1 MHSYIKCR
9 NHFKVVNTSSI
20 IKGYGYASLS
30 AITFGT
36 IPLFSIPV
44 MESGMMLP
52 SVLIY
57 RFAFS
62 CLFMMLIL
70 LWRKQNLHIKWGD
83 GLRIMFLSFLYAVSA
98 VCLFSSYEYMPGGI
112 ATTLLFSYPV
122 WTEILLILFFNEKLT
137 LRITLSILLA
147 IAGVAFLGGVGQ
159 ADGIKSMWGV
169 MLAMSSGLLYAIYM
183 VLFPHMRIRK
193 LPALKVN
200 FYIFFMAMLLLI
212 LYATFTTG
220 GVQRISNAN
229 SFLSLV
235 LLGLVPTTISNVTLV
250 RSLTLIDSASVAI
263 LGAFEPL
270 TAMTIGIT
278 LMGEPFTTSII
289 IGCVLI
295 ITSVILLITKGKTLP
310 NPLKKYANH
319 KE

>member
-1 MHSYIKCR
+1 
-9 NHFKVVNTSSI
+9 
-20 IKGYGYASLS
+20 
-30 AITFGT
+30 
-36 IPLFSIPV
+36 

-83 GLRIMFLSFLYAVSA
+83 GLRIMFLSILYAVSA

-220 GVQRISNAN
+220 GVQRISNAD

-289 IGCVLI
+289 TGCVLI

>member
-83 GLRIMFLSFLYAVSA
+83 GLRIMFLSILYAVSA

-220 GVQRISNAN
+220 GVQRISNSD
-229 SFLSLV
+229 SFLSLI
-235 LLGLVPTTISNVTLV
+235 LLGLIPTTISNVTLV

-270 TAMTIGIT
+270 TAMTV
-278 LMGEPFTTSII
+278 
-289 IGCVLI
+289 C
-295 ITSVILLITKGKTLP
+295 LL
-310 NPLKKYANH
+310 
-319 KE
+319 

>member
-1 MHSYIKCR
+1 MS
-9 NHFKVVNTSSI
+9 
-20 IKGYGYASLS
+20 
-30 AITFGT
+30 
-36 IPLFSIPV
+36 
-44 MESGMMLP
+44 LP

-57 RFAFS
+57 RFAFG
-62 CLFMMLIL
+62 CLFMMTIL
-70 LWRKQNLHIKWGD
+70 LWRKQNLHIRWGD
-83 GLRIMFLSFLYAVSA
+83 GLRIMFLSILYAVSA
-98 VCLFSSYEYMPGGI
+98 VCLFCSYEYMPGGI

-137 LRITLSILLA
+137 IRISLAILLA
-147 IAGVAFLGGVGQ
+147 IAGVAFLGGIGQ
-159 ADGIKSMWGV
+159 SDGIDGIKSMWGV
-169 MLAMSSGLLYAIYM
+169 ILAMSSGLLYAIYM

-220 GVQRISNAN
+220 GVERITTAD

-235 LLGLVPTTISNVTLV
+235 LLGLIPTTISNVTLV
-250 RSLTLIDSASVAI
+250 RSLTLVDSASVAI

-278 LMGEPFTTSII
+278 LMGEPLTTSII
-289 IGCVLI
+289 TGCVLI
-295 ITSVILLITKGKTLP
+295 ISSVIILITKGKTLA
-310 NPLKKYANH
+310 NPLRKYAEH
-319 KE
+319 QE

>member
-1 MHSYIKCR
+1 MHTYQNLQTYI
-9 NHFKVVNTSSI
+9 NIVNTSSS

-44 MESGMMLP
+44 MKAGMLLP

-57 RFAFS
+57 RFAFG
-62 CLFMMLIL
+62 CFFMMVVL

-83 GLRIMFLSFLYAVSA
+83 GLRIMFLSIMYAVSA

-122 WTEILLILFFNEKLT
+122 WTEILLIIFFNEKLSI
-137 LRITLSILLA
+137 RISLVIILA
-147 IAGVAFLGGVGQ
+147 IAGVAFLGGIGQ
-159 ADGIKSMWGV
+159 TDGIKSLWGV
-169 MLAMSSGLLYAIYM
+169 TLAMSSGLLYAIYM
-183 VLFPHMRIRK
+183 VIFPHMRISK

-212 LYATFTTG
+212 LYSSFTTG
-220 GVQRISNAN
+220 GIQHIPDAD
-229 SFLSLV
+229 SFLSLI
-235 LLGLVPTTISNVTLV
+235 LLGLIPTTISNVTLV

-270 TAMTIGIT
+270 TAMTIGVT
-278 LMGEPFTTSII
+278 LMGEPLTTSAI
-289 IGCVLI
+289 IGCILI
-295 ITSVILLITKGKTLP
+295 ITSVILLITKGKTLS
-310 NPLKKYANH
+310 NPLRKNANN
-319 KE
+319 

>member
-1 MHSYIKCR
+1 M
-9 NHFKVVNTSSI
+9 NTSSS

-44 MESGMMLP
+44 MKAGMLLP

-57 RFAFS
+57 RFAFG
-62 CLFMMLIL
+62 CFFMMVVL

-83 GLRIMFLSFLYAVSA
+83 GLRIMFLSIMYAVSA

-122 WTEILLILFFNEKLT
+122 WTEILLIIFFNEKLSI
-137 LRITLSILLA
+137 RISLVIILA
-147 IAGVAFLGGVGQ
+147 IVGVAFLGGIGQ
-159 ADGIKSMWGV
+159 TDGIKSLWGV
-169 MLAMSSGLLYAIYM
+169 TLAMSSGLLYAIYM
-183 VLFPHMRIRK
+183 VIFPHMRISK

-212 LYATFTTG
+212 LYSSFTTG
-220 GVQRISNAN
+220 GIQHIPDAD
-229 SFLSLV
+229 SFFSLI
-235 LLGLVPTTISNVTLV
+235 LLGLIPTTISNVTLV

-270 TAMTIGIT
+270 TAMTIGVT
-278 LMGEPFTTSII
+278 LMGEPLTTSAI
-289 IGCVLI
+289 IGCILI
-295 ITSVILLITKGKTLP
+295 ITSVILLITKGKTLS
-310 NPLKKYANH
+310 NPLRKNANN
-319 KE
+319 

>member
-1 MHSYIKCR
+1 M
-9 NHFKVVNTSSI
+9 NNSST

-44 MESGMMLP
+44 MESGMLLP

-57 RFAFS
+57 RFAFG
-62 CLFMMLIL
+62 CLFMMAIL
-70 LWRKQNLHIKWGD
+70 LWRKQNLHIRWGD
-83 GLRIMFLSFLYAVSA
+83 GLRITFLSILYAVSA

-137 LRITLSILLA
+137 IRISLAILLA
-147 IAGVAFLGGVGQ
+147 IAGVAFLGGIGHT
-159 ADGIKSMWGV
+159 DGIKSMWGV
-169 MLAMSSGLLYAIYM
+169 TLAMS
-183 VLFPHMRIRK
+183 
-193 LPALKVN
+193 
-200 FYIFFMAMLLLI
+200 
-212 LYATFTTG
+212 
-220 GVQRISNAN
+220 
-229 SFLSLV
+229 
-235 LLGLVPTTISNVTLV
+235 LV

-278 LMGEPFTTSII
+278 LMGEPLTTSII

-295 ITSVILLITKGKTLP
+295 ITSVIILITKGKTLP
-310 NPLKKYANH
+310 NPLKKYAEH
-319 KE
+319 QE

>member
-1 MHSYIKCR
+1 M
-9 NHFKVVNTSSI
+9 NTSSS

-44 MESGMMLP
+44 MKAGMLLP

-57 RFAFS
+57 RFAFG
-62 CLFMMLIL
+62 CFFMMVVL

-83 GLRIMFLSFLYAVSA
+83 GLRIMFLSIMYAVSA

-122 WTEILLILFFNEKLT
+122 WTEILLIIFFNEKLSI
-137 LRITLSILLA
+137 RISLVIILA
-147 IAGVAFLGGVGQ
+147 IAGVAFLGGIGQ
-159 ADGIKSMWGV
+159 TDGIKSLWGV
-169 MLAMSSGLLYAIYM
+169 TLAMSSGLLYAIYM
-183 VLFPHMRIRK
+183 VIFPHMRISK

-212 LYATFTTG
+212 LYSSFTTG
-220 GVQRISNAN
+220 GIQHIPDAD

-235 LLGLVPTTISNVTLV
+235 LLGLIPTTISNVTLV

-263 LGAFEPL
+263 LGVFEPL
-270 TAMTIGIT
+270 TAMTIGVT
-278 LMGEPFTTSII
+278 LMGEPLTTSAI
-289 IGCVLI
+289 IGCILI
-295 ITSVILLITKGKTLP
+295 ITSVILLITKGKTLS
-310 NPLKKYANH
+310 NPLRKNANN
-319 KE
+319 

>member
-1 MHSYIKCR
+1 M
-9 NHFKVVNTSSI
+9 NNSST

-44 MESGMMLP
+44 MESGMLLP

-57 RFAFS
+57 RFAFG
-62 CLFMMLIL
+62 CLFMMAIL
-70 LWRKQNLHIKWGD
+70 LWRKQNLHIRWGD
-83 GLRIMFLSFLYAVSA
+83 GLRIMFLSIMYAVSA

-137 LRITLSILLA
+137 IRISLAILLA
-147 IAGVAFLGGVGQ
+147 IAGVAFLGGIGQ
-159 ADGIKSMWGV
+159 TDGIKSMWGV
-169 MLAMSSGLLYAIYM
+169 TLAMSSGLLYAIYM

-200 FYIFFMAMLLLI
+200 FYIFFMAMLLLM

-220 GVQRISNAN
+220 GVQRISNAD
-229 SFLSLV
+229 SFLSLI
-235 LLGLVPTTISNVTLV
+235 LLGLIPTTISNVTLV

-278 LMGEPFTTSII
+278 LMGEPLTTSII

-310 NPLKKYANH
+310 NPLKKYAEH
-319 KE
+319 QE